1 MLLNR
6 ETWSWWE
13 NQQFTIKIMVSDA
26 IIEIEK
32 NYGSYW
38 CPALVLPVNNDDE
51 LALVEELVQIDK
63 VVAI

>member
-13 NQQFTIKIMVSDA
+13 NQQFTIKIMVSEA

-32 NYGSYW
+32 NCGSYW

-51 LALVEELVQIDK
+51 IALVEELVQIDK